1 MKYKK
6 RNEFSEFNN
15 IRWKIFNLVKIAFLF
30 KIISYIIS
38 FLFHI
43 DWSCTIYFYH
53 LILYMK
59 IFNGCDRKCRKF
71 QNEGETNIY
80 IARRMRKL
88 NNIINFVKVYK
99 ITLRRDNIVEFDK
112 NKLC

>member
-6 RNEFSEFNN
+6 RNGFSEFNN
-15 IRWKIFNLVKIAFLF
+15 IRWKIFNLIKIAFLF

-43 DWSCTIYFYH
+43 DWSCTMYFYH

-71 QNEGETNIY
+71 QNEGKTNIY